1 MKFIICPGS
10 AENQKFKR
18 WPILKYLELAE
29 LYEINQHTVTIVLG
43 PEEHYLSNFFLKFN
57 VVISASFDELKQIS
71 YNANLIVCN
80 DSFLLHYFSIINC
93 NVLAI
98 YGPTDPDRTLPPNA
112 FKIISKK
119 TSLYRPC
126 WGKTYYGRCENGRC
140 SCFDGL
146 DVQDVYKKSLN
157 ILSI

>member
-57 VVISASFDELKQIS
+57 VVISASFDELKQI
-71 YNANLIVCN
+71 
-80 DSFLLHYFSIINC
+80 
-93 NVLAI
+93 
-98 YGPTDPDRTLPPNA
+98 
-112 FKIISKK
+112 
-119 TSLYRPC
+119 
-126 WGKTYYGRCENGRC
+126 
-140 SCFDGL
+140 
-146 DVQDVYKKSLN
+146 
-157 ILSI
+157 